1 MHLMDGRIAGYFALR
16 TAINGVIAFDEK
28 SDVFRRVAMTT
39 RRVLVP
45 SVDGQSATDPACPTA
60 TGAQTAPG

>member
-16 TAINGVIAFDEK
+16 AAINGVIAFDKK

-39 RRVLVP
+39 RRGLVI
-45 SVDGQSATDPACPTA
+45 SVDGQSATDPACPNSVL
-60 TGAQTAPG
+60 